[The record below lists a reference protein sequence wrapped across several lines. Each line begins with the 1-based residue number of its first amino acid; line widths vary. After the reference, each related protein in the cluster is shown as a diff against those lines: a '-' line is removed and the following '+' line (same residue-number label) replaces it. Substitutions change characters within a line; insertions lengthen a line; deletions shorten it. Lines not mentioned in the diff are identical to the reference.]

1 MRTKID
7 HDHAFEDHVGES
19 RRIDLQQTFYEPAHD
34 GTMRLEPDRPAA
46 PFSTNGVDGAAAV
59 SASDHTA
66 VQPRPEHAPRGAM
79 ADTPAS
85 LAPRDLDQLRRA
97 CGEVITPDHAT
108 YDDARRLWNAIHDRR
123 PAAIVR
129 PTSATNVAAA
139 VHFARDHDLE
149 IVVRSGGHS
158 AAGLKG
164 ADGCLVVDLSEMRG
178 VEVDPRARIAR
189 VNGGALLG
197 ELDIAAQ
204 AHGLVCP
211 TGVVGHTGV
220 AGLTLGGGVGRLQRH
235 FGLTIDNVAAVE
247 IVTADGRLVR
257 ASETDEPELFWGLRG
272 AGWNF
277 GIATAFEF
285 RLQPFGPDLHRGVL
299 AFPATHVQDVWA
311 VFHDYALGA
320 PDTVSMIFGI
330 DRAGPDAGYPDD
342 LVAKPITY
350 LAWNHSGSADDVDRD
365 TAGLRV
371 GPAPVTTT
379 LGSAPYLEVQTAHDL
394 AFAWGSRS
402 FIRSHNAQDVRHEA
416 LDELVE
422 LVATAPGEGTFSV
435 TALGGAIGRVPED
448 ATAYAGRGSVFDLS
462 ADSSWTDPAL
472 DEANAE
478 WCRRA
483 MEVVEPDRALGAYAN
498 GNSDVGPD
506 ESRRIYGDA
515 KLARLA
521 ALKREWDP
529 DNAFH
534 VNTNVAP

>member
-1 MRTKID
+1 M
-7 HDHAFEDHVGES
+7 
-19 RRIDLQQTFYEPAHD
+19 
-34 GTMRLEPDRPAA
+34 
-46 PFSTNGVDGAAAV
+46 VD
-59 SASDHTA
+59 T
-66 VQPRPEHAPRGAM
+66 
-79 ADTPAS
+79 TAS
-85 LAPRDLDQLRRA
+85 LAPHRLDQLRRA
-97 CGEVITPDHAT
+97 CGEVITPDDAT

-123 PAAIVR
+123 PAVIVR
-129 PTSATNVAAA
+129 PTTATKVATA
-139 VHFARDHDLE
+139 VRFAREHDLE
-149 IVVRSGGHS
+149 IVVKSGGHS

-178 VEVDPRARIAR
+178 VEVDKRTRIAR
-189 VNGGALLG
+189 ANGGALLG
-197 ELDIAAQ
+197 ELDVAAQ

-220 AGLTLGGGVGRLQRH
+220 AGLTLGGGVGRLQRN
-235 FGLTIDNVAAVE
+235 FGLTIDNLAAVE
-247 IVTADGRLVR
+247 IATADGRLVR
-257 ASETDEPELFWGLRG
+257 ATETDEPELFWGLRG

-299 AFPATHVQDVWA
+299 AFPATQIQEVWT
-311 VFHDYALGA
+311 VFRDYAPSA
-320 PDTVSMIFGI
+320 PDAVSVIFGI
-330 DRAGPDAGYPDD
+330 DRAGADAGYPDD
-342 LVAKPITY
+342 LVGKPITF
-350 LAWNHSGSADDVDRD
+350 LAWNHSGSADDVERD

-371 GPAPVTTT
+371 GPTSVATTI
-379 LGSAPYLEVQTAHDL
+379 GSVPYLDVQTAHDL

-402 FIRSHNAQDVRHEA
+402 FIKSHNGNDVRREA

-435 TALGGAIGRVPED
+435 TALGGAIGRVAED
-448 ATAYAGRGSVFDLS
+448 ATAYSGRAANFDLS

-483 MEVVEPDRALGAYAN
+483 LAVVEPDRALGASAN
-498 GNSDVGPD
+498 GNSDVGPE

-529 DNAFH
+529 DNVFH
-534 VNTNVAP
+534 VNPNVAPAPIEPRV